1 MKSKT
6 MRLSALLLVLALV
19 TSCFVGGT
27 FAKYVREAAGGDGA
41 RAAKWGVTIEP
52 NGNLFSSTYET
63 DDPTAVTAIANSVVS
78 TDSDVDVVAPGTSG
92 NLEQIVLGGTPEVAV
107 AVSYNANLELTG
119 WTVPADG
126 SEPAAPATGH
136 WEADG
141 NGWVKTMDIGAG
153 TDVQPAYTP
162 TTDGLADGTNAG
174 ETWKVPA
181 TTGNAVDGGALWEYT
196 FVWVVDAAPSAP
208 AEGSLVYYCP
218 IVITVGNQ
226 SFSGLDYASAADFEY
241 AVQAAIN
248 AYSNQYAPGTD
259 LSTVAVPEVSWAW
272 AFEGNNVKDTALGDQ
287 AAAGDAAYIALS
299 ITTTLTQI
307 D

>member
-6 MRLSALLLVLALV
+6 MRLSALLLVLVLV

-52 NGNLFSSTYET
+52 NGNLFSETYET
-63 DDPTAVTAIANSVVS
+63 HDATAATLFANSVAS
-78 TDSDVDVVAPGTSG
+78 TDKVVAPGTSG
-92 NLEQIVLGGTPEVAV
+92 ELSQIVLGGSPEVAV
-107 AVSYNANLELTG
+107 AVNYNSNLELTG

-141 NGWVKTMDIGAG
+141 NGWVKTMNIGAG
-153 TDVQPAYTP
+153 TDVQPDYTP
-162 TTDGLADGTNAG
+162 TAAG
-174 ETWKVPA
+174 VGAGSTAGQTWEVTA
-181 TTGNAVDGGALWEYT
+181 TTGNPADGGALWKYT
-196 FVWVVDAAPSAP
+196 FVWVVDQASTGP
-208 AEGSLVYYCP
+208 AVGTQVYYCP

-226 SFSGLDYASAADFEY
+226 TFSGLDYASAADFEY

-287 AAAGDAAYIALS
+287 AAAGNAAYIALS
-299 ITTTLTQI
+299 ITTTLTQL